1 VPHHDCPHHES
12 NIPAGLPRGWQSDC
26 PRLLG
31 ISLYR
36 PLFQENEVSA
46 YDRVVVNF
54 QPVLNSVTLHD
65 DVGKPDAH
73 AIDVRPSA
81 RKNPTNPK
89 ATNTMPNAGFSK
101 SAQ

>member
-31 ISLYR
+31 ISLYG

-46 YDRVVVNF
+46 YGRVVVNF
-54 QPVLNSVTLHD
+54 QPVPNSVTLGCT
-65 DVGKPDAH
+65 VLRP
-73 AIDVRPSA
+73 AIGYIPRL
-81 RKNPTNPK
+81 
-89 ATNTMPNAGFSK
+89 
-101 SAQ
+101 